1 MNNFSRLRTQIA
13 WVRKPH
19 ITQHREMAR
28 HIIARVMNKIAS
40 GDELDLI
47 PAEDLEARSSGID
60 LDSSS
65 EDGSE
70 ADARQLLNKC
80 KIG

>member
-1 MNNFSRLRTQIA
+1 
-13 WVRKPH
+13 
-19 ITQHREMAR
+19 MAR

-40 GDELDLI
+40 GDGLDLI
-47 PAEDLEARSSGID
+47 PAEDLEARSSDID

-65 EDGSE
+65 EDESE
-70 ADARQLLNKC
+70 ADARQLLSKC